1 MKGFLTVKSHYL
13 MIILVKNIN
22 IKKNIPEH
30 FLSPSSEK
38 RKIMRSS
45 SRMFS
50 REAKDYERFIDLGEP
65 KYLAANTII

>member
-1 MKGFLTVKSHYL
+1 MKGFLTVKSNYL

-22 IKKNIPEH
+22 IKNIPEH